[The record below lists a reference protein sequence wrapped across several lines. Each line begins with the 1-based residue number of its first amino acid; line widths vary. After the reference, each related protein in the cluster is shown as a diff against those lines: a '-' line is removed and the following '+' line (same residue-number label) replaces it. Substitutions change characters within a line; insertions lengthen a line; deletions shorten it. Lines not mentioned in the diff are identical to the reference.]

1 MTKPLTTLAALT
13 VILVVSGLPAA
24 AHADPRTFRVRS
36 DGGSRISFVSDAPL
50 ETINGVATQ
59 AQGEIQVDPAA
70 LTGARGRVAVEVAGL
85 RTGIDLRDEHLR
97 SNTWLDAARFPRAT
111 FELTAVEGA
120 EALAANQATEVRLRG
135 RFTLHGVTKNVT
147 ARARVRFIPLT
158 EEMRRIP
165 GMNGDVL
172 MVNATFRISLTAFGI
187 SVPTIVR
194 LKVSNDIDVTVNI
207 RAIAS

>member
-1 MTKPLTTLAALT
+1 MMKPLTTLSTIAA
-13 VILVVSGLPAA
+13 ILVVSGLPVA
-24 AHADPRTFRVRS
+24 AHADPRTFQVRS

-50 ETINGVATQ
+50 ETISGVATQ
-59 AQGEIQVDPAA
+59 ATGQIQVDPAA
-70 LTGARGRVAVEVAGL
+70 LSGARGSVAVQIAGL

-97 SNTWLDAARFPRAT
+97 SNNWLDAARFPNAT

-120 EALAANQATEVRLRG
+120 EALVPNQVTQVRLRG

-147 ARARVRFIPLT
+147 ARARVRFVPLT
-158 EEMRRIP
+158 DEMRRIP

-172 MVNATFRISLTAFGI
+172 LVNATFRVSLTDFGI
-187 SVPTIVR
+187 SVPTVIR
-194 LKVSNDIDVTVNI
+194 LKVANDIDVTVNI